1 LEGNVLVKIGGS
13 ESQMPDAS
21 SIQEMLK
28 LKNITGNS
36 LIGLIV
42 VVNGNVIR
50 KEQWG
55 MPLNPNDNVEII
67 RMVFGG

>member
-1 LEGNVLVKIGGS
+1 MLIKICGI
-13 ESQMPDAS
+13 ESQIPDAS

-28 LKNITGNS
+28 LKNISGNS

-55 MPLNPNDNVEII
+55 MPLNLNDNVEII
-67 RMVFGG
+67 RMVSGG